1 MQDASPS
8 PEQVYRERRERFGA
22 ARDRLAARW
31 SRVANLRLIAFVAA
45 AAAAAWAVWGKQPL
59 GWALAALALI
69 AFVALL
75 VWHRRLGAARGR
87 AAVLHNLNAEAL
99 ARLARDWNALPPRH
113 RIQPPPGHPYAVD
126 LDIFG
131 RASLMQLL
139 DSTETEAGER
149 TLADWLLAPA
159 APPTVLRRQEA
170 VRDLASRFDLRQE
183 MALSGRLA
191 SGERRDPEPF
201 LEWAE
206 GEPWLA
212 RRPWLRVWSW
222 LGPALL
228 LAAIALQTIGSIVW
242 PLWIAIFIVNILV
255 AQGLARPASS
265 IVATVGER
273 SRALASSAGTFALL
287 AEADFAS
294 PAMRELQASLSA
306 GGEAAPALLRRLG
319 RIAAFPLPPSSP
331 LWIALQGAVL
341 WDIHVLAAF
350 ERWQAQAGAHVRRW
364 LATLGE
370 IEALAAL
377 AGLAFDEPRWA
388 MPELDPTLDAYR
400 AKALG
405 HPLLPDD
412 VRVANDVTVGPPET
426 FLLVTGSNMSGKST
440 LLRAI
445 GVNAV
450 LAAAGG
456 PVCAQTLSLPPV
468 ELWTSVRIQDSL
480 EQGVSFFLAELQR
493 LKLVLDAARRAHRA
507 GSAPVLYL
515 LDEILQ
521 GTNTAERQ
529 VAARRIIAD
538 LVAQG
543 AIGAVSTHDLA
554 LADAPELAAEAVP
567 VHFTDL
573 VGDGVSAPLMSFDY
587 RLRPGVATTTNAL
600 RLMNLVGFDGDVDG
614 ASAEADRDP
623 EPNVIERSAE

>member
-1 MQDASPS
+1 
-8 PEQVYRERRERFGA
+8 
-22 ARDRLAARW
+22 
-31 SRVANLRLIAFVAA
+31 
-45 AAAAAWAVWGKQPL
+45 
-59 GWALAALALI
+59 AL
-69 AFVALL
+69 
-75 VWHRRLGAARGR
+75 HD
-87 AAVLHNLNAEAL
+87 LNAEAL
-99 ARLARDWNALPPRH
+99 ARLARDWDALPPRE
-113 RIQPPPGHPYAVD
+113 RMRPPPGHPYAAD

-139 DSTETEAGER
+139 DTTETESGAH
-149 TLADWLLAPA
+149 TLAGWLLAPA
-159 APPTVLRRQEA
+159 APPIARRRQEA
-170 VRDLASRFDLRQE
+170 VRDLAPRIDLRQE
-183 MALSGRLA
+183 IAVSGRLA
-191 SGERRDPEPF
+191 AGERRDPEPF

-206 GEPWLA
+206 SAPWLA

-228 LAAIALQTIGSIVW
+228 LAAIALQLAGAIGW
-242 PLWIAIFIVNILV
+242 PLWIAVFIVNILV

-273 SRALASSAGTFALL
+273 SRALAGYAGTFALL
-287 AEADFAS
+287 ADAPFAS

-306 GGEAAPALLRRLG
+306 GGESAPALLRRLG
-319 RIAAFPLPPSSP
+319 RIAAFPLPASSP
-331 LWIALQGAVL
+331 LWIVVQGGVL
-341 WDIHVLAAF
+341 WDVHVLAAF
-350 ERWQAQAGAHVRRW
+350 ERWQAQAGSQVRGW

-370 IEALAAL
+370 VEALASL
-377 AGLAFDEPRWA
+377 AGLAFDEPDWA
-388 MPELDPTLDAYR
+388 TPELDPALDAYR
-400 AKALG
+400 AEALG

-412 VRVANDVTVGPPET
+412 VRVTNDVTVGPPGT

-445 GVNAV
+445 GVNDV
-450 LAAAGG
+450 LAAAGA
-456 PVCAQTLSLPPV
+456 PACARTLATPPV

-493 LKLVLDAARRAHRA
+493 LKLVLDAARRARRS
-507 GSAPVLYL
+507 GGPPVLYL

-554 LADAPELAAEAVP
+554 LAEAPELAGAAVP

-573 VGDGVSAPLMSFDY
+573 
-587 RLRPGVATTTNAL
+587 
-600 RLMNLVGFDGDVDG
+600 
-614 ASAEADRDP
+614 
-623 EPNVIERSAE
+623 